1 MRTAETVSL
10 ADIPALLDDLR
21 RERFYGRV
29 SFDLRAGE
37 VALIR
42 TERTQ
47 LVSSGAGSNSHQGA
61 NRDGISSERGRG

>member
-1 MRTAETVSL
+1 MNAGLTL

-21 RERFYGRV
+21 RERFYGRL

-47 LVSSGAGSNSHQGA
+47 LVSGSIRSNSHQGA
-61 NRDGISSERGRG
+61 GIKEE

>member
-1 MRTAETVSL
+1 MTAADTFSL
-10 ADIPALLDDLR
+10 SDIPRLLDELR
-21 RERFYGRV
+21 REEFYGRV

-47 LVSSGAGSNSHQGA
+47 LVSSTASSTHQGV
-61 NRDGISSERGRG
+61 NRDGFRTERSRG